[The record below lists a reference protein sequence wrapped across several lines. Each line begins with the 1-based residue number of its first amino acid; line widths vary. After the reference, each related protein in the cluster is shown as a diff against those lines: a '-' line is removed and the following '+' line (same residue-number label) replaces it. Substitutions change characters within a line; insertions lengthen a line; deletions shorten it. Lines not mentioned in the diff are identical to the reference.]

1 MFDPL
6 KIQEND
12 QDLTLLECSTSNRF
26 IFKDMERKCQ
36 NLSSEGEE
44 ETGISRCW
52 STTTSDRKNSHNK
65 TGGGGAW
72 FGVSWIRLW

>member
-26 IFKDMERKCQ
+26 IFKDMARKCQ

-44 ETGISRCW
+44 ETGIKFSSLTAIW
-52 STTTSDRKNSHNK
+52 QFKVQT
-65 TGGGGAW
+65 
-72 FGVSWIRLW
+72 